1 MKAMPPQSFYF
12 SLMLCGLMSLAFSFK
27 EAAVATP
34 TIGCSCSEVERDALL
49 AFKANVKDPSH
60 RLASWSPR
68 IDCCKWSGVVC
79 RSSKANNATLFQV
92 QHVVELNLSN
102 VDYKHT
108 LRGGSS

>member
-1 MKAMPPQSFYF
+1 MKAVLPHSFYF

-34 TIGCSCSEVERDALL
+34 TRGCSEVEQDALL
-49 AFKANVKDPSH
+49 AFKANVKDPSN

-79 RSSKANNATLFQV
+79 RSSKASNATLFQG
-92 QHVVELNLSN
+92 QLHVVELNLENPN
-102 VDYKHT
+102 VHT
-108 LRGGSS
+108 ALRA